1 MRTLGERLRHEEMI
15 ERIAMVNRESGQ
27 RNQMGIGDVQA
38 LKAFAREDAKNF
50 RDIRIELADAQ
61 LHGDLP

>member
-15 ERIAMVNRESGQ
+15 ERIAMVNRKSGQ
-27 RNQMGIGDVQA
+27 RNQMGIGNVLA
-38 LKAFAREDAKNF
+38 LKAVVREDAKNF